1 MSTPICIVTETM
13 EAYQRFC
20 TIVPRRMDGPL
31 ETEVDIC
38 ITRIMA
44 TTTEDAVTIES
55 WMEAYKQERPDRWWK
70 HRPIKEIL
78 SMLSDLPLNA
88 ESYQEVSELVKLL
101 HM

>member
-1 MSTPICIVTETM
+1 MSTPICTVTETM
-13 EAYQRFC
+13 EVYQRFC
-20 TIVPRRMDGPL
+20 TIVPRRLDGPL
-31 ETEVDIC
+31 ETEIVPC

-44 TTTEDAVTIES
+44 TATEDAATIES

>member
-1 MSTPICIVTETM
+1 MSIPICIVTETM

-38 ITRIMA
+38 
-44 TTTEDAVTIES
+44 TTTEDADTIES
-55 WMEAYKQERPDRWWK
+55 WMEAYKQERPDRWWEL
-70 HRPIKEIL
+70 RPVKEIL
-78 SMLSDLPLNA
+78 SMLSVLPLNA